1 MIVISHTYKFI
12 FSHVPKT
19 GGTSIE
25 TALYKYADE
34 SYGSVYATK
43 NRWYRNKALFALFK
57 NYPGYRSFAVI
68 RNPHDRLL
76 STFLFFRRGRRRWID
91 FEAFVERACKM
102 THSTFQHVYRQIPY
116 NFTGLRYE
124 HPQSRPI
131 IDNIDM
137 IDQLSESYPFNDN
150 GNLGYHCL
158 PQSYFVPNEVTN
170 ILDFDN
176 LDNEFKMTCED
187 IGVPHVT
194 LPKLRQTHVEDKSQ
208 FYTPRLYDMVTH
220 HYQQDFERFNL

>member
-1 MIVISHTYKFI
+1 MISRTYKFI

-43 NRWYRNKALFALFK
+43 NRWYRNKALFDLFK
-57 NYPGYRSFAVI
+57 NYPDYRSFAVI

-76 STFLFFRRGRRRWID
+76 STFLFFRRGRKHWIN
-91 FEAFVERACKM
+91 FETFVERACKM

-116 NFTGLRYE
+116 NFTGLRYIQ
-124 HPQSRPI
+124 PQSRPK

-137 IDQLSESYPFNDN
+137 FGQLSESYPFGDN
-150 GNLGYHCL
+150 GNIGYHCL
-158 PQSYFVPNEVTN
+158 PQSYFIPSEVTN
-170 ILDFDN
+170 LLNFDD
-176 LDNEFKMTCED
+176 LDNEFKAVCED
-187 IGVPHVT
+187 IGVPHVV
-194 LPKLRQTHVEDKSQ
+194 LPKLRRTRAEDRSQ
-208 FYTPRLYDMVTH
+208 FFTPELREMVTH
-220 HYQQDFERFNL
+220 HYQQDFDIFNL